1 MSFCDIVGHRRQIG
15 LLARALGADA
25 LPPSLVFSGP
35 DGIGKRRVALAVAQ
49 ALNCLSPAV
58 DGATGRR
65 DGCGDCPAC
74 SNIARRIHP
83 DVLVIEPEDGEEI
96 KVEAVRQV
104 VGQVTFRPFEGRYR
118 VVVIDRADQMNAFA
132 QNALLKTLEEPPQR
146 TVLVLVT
153 AQPDTLLADDPV
165 PLLSGPVRADRAARD
180 CPGMLVERHR
190 FPSRTRT
197 PRRPWLEAAF
207 GKALDAGAGENTE
220 ARAVAVA
227 VLHGAARDGDPRTR
241 LAAGAALLQ
250 AGTRKGKDKS
260 QAASDRGALAVRLS
274 ALASI
279 IRDVTVLSAR
289 APDEALVN
297 LDIRTELEPLTRY
310 YDLARLDRAFSA
322 VGRSLAAVERHN
334 ASPKIVVDWLAVPPV
349 ASRRSSGDRCRR
361 AYERWTSRRRD
372 HAQDHRRP
380 DGPGGGAV

>member
-1 MSFCDIVGHRRQIG
+1 MPFRDIVGHRRQLG

-58 DGATGRR
+58 DGALGRR
-65 DGCGDCPAC
+65 DACGTCLAC
-74 SNIARRIHP
+74 SKIARRIHP

-96 KVEAVRQV
+96 KVEAIRQV

-118 VVVIDRADQMNAFA
+118 SVIIDRADQMNQVA
-132 QNALLKTLEEPPQR
+132 QSALLKTLEEPPQR

-153 AQPDTLLADDPV
+153 AQPDTLLATIR
-165 PLLSGPVRADRAARD
+165 SRCCHVRFAAIAPHEIARE
-180 CPGMLVERHR
+180 LVERHR
-190 FPSRTRT
+190 FSEPDAN
-197 PRRPWLEAAF
+197 AAAALAGGSF
-207 GKALDAGAGENTE
+207 RKALDAGTAEATE

-227 VLHGAARDGDPRTR
+227 VLREAARDADPRTR

-260 QAASDRGALAVRLS
+260 QAASDRGVLAVRLS

-289 APDEALVN
+289 ASDEALVN
-297 LDIRTELEPLTRY
+297 LDIRTELESLTRD
-310 YDLARLDRAFSA
+310 YDRARLDRAFSA

-334 ASPKIVVDWLAVPPV
+334 ASPKIVVDWLAV
-349 ASRRSSGDRCRR
+349 
-361 AYERWTSRRRD
+361 
-372 HAQDHRRP
+372 QL
-380 DGPGGGAV
+380 